1 MPFHDD
7 DAAVQI
13 TTAVKRVL
21 RDLLSPDSVWWQ
33 EEHLMHAPL
42 FHATVQEVRSRG
54 PHPTQQQRA
63 LTLSTAAE
71 CGSDNSLPASTVP
84 GRVAQ
89 LWAHNACVRW
99 VQQQCHRPDAC
110 RLSSPLHCTV

>member
-1 MPFHDD
+1 MWPRGVCAVLLLPVVVCCVLQHPIRSVVMPFHDD

-42 FHATVQEVRSRG
+42 FHATVQEVRSAG
-54 PHPTQQQRA
+54 GDTQQQ
-63 LTLSTAAE
+63 
-71 CGSDNSLPASTVP
+71 
-84 GRVAQ
+84 
-89 LWAHNACVRW
+89 
-99 VQQQCHRPDAC
+99 
-110 RLSSPLHCTV
+110 